1 MSATV
6 ERPLPVR
13 VLKLAGWA
21 MLGFAAVAFGIGAIL
36 KFDELAK
43 IWAAIG
49 GILLVTAALAFLGTR
64 PTLGGLV
71 SALVA
76 CTLLLLL
83 PPVGTILTIGIAV
96 IGSQNWPQL
105 REYYGLRRRAA

>member
-1 MSATV
+1 MTES

-13 VLKLAGWA
+13 VLRLAGWA

-49 GILLVTAALAFLGTR
+49 GILLVTAALAFLGSR
-64 PTLGGLV
+64 PTIGGMT
-71 SALVA
+71 AAMVA
-76 CTLLLLL
+76 CTLLLLF
-83 PPVGTILTIGIAV
+83 PPVGTIITIVIAV
-96 IGSQNWPQL
+96 IASQSWPQL

>member
-1 MSATV
+1 MTGS

-21 MLGFAAVAFGIGAIL
+21 MLAFAGVAFAIGGIL

-43 IWAAIG
+43 IWAVIG
-49 GILLVTAALAFLGTR
+49 GILLITAALAFLGTR
-64 PTLGGLV
+64 PTVGGMV
-71 SALVA
+71 SAMVA

-83 PPVGTILTIGIAV
+83 PPVGTVLTIGIAV
-96 IGSQNWPQL
+96 LASQSWPQL
-105 REYYGLRRRAA
+105 REYYGLRRGAA